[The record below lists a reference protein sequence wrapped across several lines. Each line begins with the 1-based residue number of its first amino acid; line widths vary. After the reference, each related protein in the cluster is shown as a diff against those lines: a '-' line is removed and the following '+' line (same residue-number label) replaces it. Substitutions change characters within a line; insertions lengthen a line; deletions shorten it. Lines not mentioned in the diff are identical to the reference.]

1 MLFRSES
8 SLSAALSEVL
18 GANVGNGG
26 SGGGEPAGTTQTYL
40 AQAAAAYA
48 EAQRQLKAGNL
59 AAYQEQID
67 KMGAL
72 LTKAQSALSAGR

>member
-1 MLFRSES
+1 MCS
-8 SLSAALSEVL
+8 SDL
-18 GANVGNGG
+18 